1 MISVLHSCCMNAEKQ
16 VLNAAVPFHS
26 RYAKTLVNTGK
37 IQYLQGQK
45 KKAADGNR
53 TRDLRTTNATL
64 YLLSYNSTSRLPE
77 PRYIISQAGCSVN
90 QNLTNLIK
98 NCQNYFKIQNL
109 LQKLHPN
116 IPECFSVFFRQTF
129 PQSRQ

>member
-1 MISVLHSCCMNAEKQ
+1 MNTEKQ

-37 IQYLQGQK
+37 IQYLQGQN

-64 YLLSYNSTSRLPE
+64 YRLSYNSIWLLK
-77 PRYIISQAGCSVN
+77 PRYII
-90 QNLTNLIK
+90 
-98 NCQNYFKIQNL
+98 
-109 LQKLHPN
+109 P
-116 IPECFSVFFRQTF
+116 
-129 PQSRQ
+129 